1 MKKIIKFTTILIVTI
16 FTFLFTGCTTDT
28 MDGITISTSNYTLE
42 YLTSSLYNEHATI
55 TKLYPDDVNIYD
67 YKITNK
73 LIKDVSK
80 NNLFIYNGLT
90 DDNDIAKS
98 LLKKNNKIKIIDG
111 TFGMSNTYGYKGI
124 WLDPSNILMVAQNI
138 KNGLKEYVSNT
149 KLSEEIDT
157 NYENLKIKLSELDAE
172 VKLISENSTSKNLIV
187 ANDEL
192 KFLEKYGFTI
202 YSIANDEAITDKI
215 KYDVK
220 NLIENGQVDYIIAL
234 NNTKEN
240 KTIKDLKNQYN
251 IEILYLNDLTNI
263 NEEDRKNEVD
273 LITMFQDNL
282 DNIKKETYE

>member
-1 MKKIIKFTTILIVTI
+1 MKKRIKFITTIAILLC
-16 FTFLFTGCTTDT
+16 TFLLTGCTTDT

-55 TKLYPDDVNIYD
+55 TKLYPDDVNIYE

-90 DDNDIAKS
+90 NDNDIAKS

-149 KLSEEIDT
+149 KLSEEIDA

-172 VKLISENSTSKNLIV
+172 VKLISENSTYKNLVV

-192 KFLEKYGFTI
+192 KFLEKYGFKI
-202 YSIANDEAITDKI
+202 YSIANDNEITDKI
-215 KYDVK
+215 KYDVEY
-220 NLIENGQVDYIIAL
+220 LIESKQVDYIIAL
-234 NNTKEN
+234 NNTKDNE
-240 KTIKDLKNQYN
+240 TIKYLKDKYN
-251 IEILYLNDLTNI
+251 IEVLYLNDLTNI
-263 NEEDRKNEVD
+263 TEENRKNEVD
-273 LITMFQDNL
+273 LITLFQENL